1 MTKHMNRLL
10 NIHRMFSNMN
20 VPLKCTGRENGEGVS
35 SLVLSL
41 AQAFDQYSWEETLTF
56 EVSQVQVRQDLWE
69 GKN

>member
-1 MTKHMNRLL
+1 
-10 NIHRMFSNMN
+10 MN

-69 GKN
+69 DKH